1 MFHVVNLGES
11 FNLFCLLV
19 EPLRDPQLGGSQVA
33 DQMGFSILNLFGKE
47 ALEGHEE
54 VQFGLPLFS
63 HLPLPLLCRSSDLF
77 LELVPPKEERKG
89 VFEASVFCD
98 QVQEGRLEGLV
109 LRDLRGDLETW
120 LVGWRVVDC
129 VVHLGVGELDDV
141 GQMIGEGD
149 ACVVRGVDPGLA
161 PGIAAI

>member
-1 MFHVVNLGES
+1 MTS
-11 FNLFCLLV
+11 FWHLSDQ
-19 EPLRDPQLGGSQVA
+19 EIRGILR
-33 DQMGFSILNLFGKE
+33 GKIE
-47 ALEGHEE
+47 KTD
-54 VQFGLPLFS
+54 FFR
-63 HLPLPLLCRSSDLF
+63 LCRSSDLF
-77 LELVPPKEERKG
+77 LEFVPPEEEGKG

-149 ACVVRGVDPGLA
+149 ACVVGGVDPGLA
-161 PGIAAI
+161 PGIAAV